1 MGSGAPRGQVVV
13 RHIRERAARS
23 STGAPDPVLEV
34 LVEFARVLWW
44 LARMSVAGV
53 RRFPVPVAV
62 PVAVLVA
69 VLVAVEVARVQGVG
83 VDAAIVA
90 GGVLVV
96 GVVVRLRWPGWFR
109 TRVSLPW

>member
-44 LARMSVAGV
+44 MARMSVAGV
-53 RRFPVPVAV
+53 RRFPVP
-62 PVAVLVA
+62 VA

>member
-44 LARMSVAGV
+44 MARMSVAGV

-62 PVAVLVA
+62 P
-69 VLVAVEVARVQGVG
+69 VAVEVARVQGVG